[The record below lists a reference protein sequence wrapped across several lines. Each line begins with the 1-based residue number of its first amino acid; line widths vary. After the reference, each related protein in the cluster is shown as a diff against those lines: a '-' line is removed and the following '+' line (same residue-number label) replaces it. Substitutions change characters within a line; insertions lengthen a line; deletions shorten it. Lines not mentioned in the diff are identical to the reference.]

1 LGSCDGAAA
10 GAVFGS
16 IGVAADGAGVEEAAG
31 AIAIG
36 AAEGAMIFVVGVTAR
51 EVFEVAAPF

>member
-1 LGSCDGAAA
+1 LGSCDWAAA

-36 AAEGAMIFVVGVTAR
+36 GGEGAMGFVVGVTAR